1 MTTFDKCL
9 GAFIGLAIG
18 DAMGAPVEFSPP
30 GTFEPVTGYREG
42 GPFNLPSGYW
52 TDDTSQAVCL
62 AESFIHCNG
71 QINLGDQMRRY
82 SNWYEYGRNSSTGVC
97 FDIGNGTLRAI
108 ETFLVEGSLGL
119 YPENSKGN
127 GSLMRLS
134 PVSIVYH
141 KSSEGDA
148 VAACDA
154 SSSTTHG
161 HLASDLCKDLG
172 RLLHRYLNGTG
183 EKPEVSPEGIENSGY
198 APKSL
203 NAALYHFG
211 STSSFEEAIL
221 QAVNYGDDSDTVAAI
236 TGQLAGAY
244 YGYKAIP
251 RRWISGLHDSER
263 LLLIASTLYDLS
275 FGAVSPP
282 CFYSEITYNTL
293 T

>member
-30 GTFEPVTGYREG
+30 GTFEPVTGYRAG
-42 GPFNLPSGYW
+42 GPFNG
-52 TDDTSQAVCL
+52 
-62 AESFIHCNG
+62 E
-71 QINLGDQMRRY
+71 INLGDQMRRY

-108 ETFLVEGSLGL
+108 ENFLVGETLGL

-141 KSSEGDA
+141 KSSEQDA
-148 VAACDA
+148 IAACDA

-172 RLLHRYLNGTG
+172 RLLHSYLNGTG
-183 EKPEVSPEGIENSGY
+183 KKPEVSPEGQGVENSGY

-244 YGYKAIP
+244 YGYRSIP
-251 RRWISGLHDSER
+251 KRWISGLHDSER

-275 FGAVSPP
+275 FRVVNHP
-282 CFYSEITYNTL
+282 CFRSEDAV
-293 T
+293 